1 MPDNSAAA
9 RTESG
14 ESDSKK
20 MAYAHDLPNN
30 VKKILIS
37 VEKERF
43 VLKETYRYSC
53 RERVEKYRTC
63 KKIENTV
70 NISMKNFH
78 QNSGKNRK

>member
-9 RTESG
+9 RTESS

-20 MAYAHDLPNN
+20 LAHAHDLPNN

-43 VLKETYRYSC
+43 ILKEAYRYSC
-53 RERVEKYRTC
+53 RERVKKYRVC
-63 KKIENTV
+63 KKIENSV